1 MSDALLWL
9 ILTLSAFAGAVYC
22 ALSQYFRYNSE
33 PVVVS
38 LQRDYR
44 SWWTTFPAITAC
56 FLDRVQPDKARELV
70 EDTWNVTEESDPV
83 KYNYYYEFIEL
94 IADVSFRDNLQNFWK
109 YQADETVKNIDLL
122 ELALSVHPS
131 SVLQVIVSNNEH
143 EVHWS
148 PVMTEVGMC
157 LTFNSVFAEFQH
169 MLQEVGWTQFQ
180 LLQCHYHSGQCSVR
194 IDSMNNGVRYFIH
207 SPYEISTA
215 ISNPTGEVLPG
226 EELIIDYKV
235 VEIQASPSVKSLRSE
250 QRRCKYPDEWISD
263 SIQAYSFSLCQM
275 HCRSRM
281 AVMFCGC
288 RPYFHVKGG
297 EHLRL
302 LFSQDLP

>member
-1 MSDALLWL
+1 
-9 ILTLSAFAGAVYC
+9 
-22 ALSQYFRYNSE
+22 YNSE

-44 SWWTTFPAITAC
+44 SWWTTFPAVTAC
-56 FLDRVQPDKARELV
+56 FLDRVQPDKAREVV
-70 EDTWNVTEESDPV
+70 EDTWNVTEESDPE
-83 KYNYYYEFIEL
+83 KYQYYYEFIEL
-94 IADVSFRDNLQNFWK
+94 IADVSFRENLQNFWK
-109 YQADETVKNIDLL
+109 YQNDDTVKGIDLL
-122 ELALSVHPS
+122 DLALTVHPS
-131 SVLQVIVSNNEH
+131 SVLQVIVSNNDH
-143 EVHWS
+143 EVHWN

-157 LTFNSVFAEFQH
+157 LTFNSLYAEFQH
-169 MLQEVGWTQFQ
+169 MLQEVDWTPFD
-180 LLQCHYHSGQCSVR
+180 LLQCHYHSGRCSVR
-194 IDSMNNGVRYFIH
+194 IDSMNNAVRYFIH

-235 VEIQASPSVKSLRSE
+235 VEIQASPSVKTLRPE

-263 SIQAYSFSLCQM
+263 SIRAYSFSLCQM

-288 RPYFHVKGG
+288 RPYFHVK
-297 EHLRL
+297 
-302 LFSQDLP
+302 